1 MRMRE
6 EVVQRLNALNRRFYE
21 AVARPFAASRGAGEP
36 GLARLLP
43 SVRGRVGDLGCG
55 QGRLAL
61 LLPPGCTYVGMD
73 FSPALLALARE
84 AAASA
89 GRAATFV
96 EGDLLAE
103 QWPAPVAAGGF
114 DWLFLRAVLHHIPG
128 AANRAAVVRRAA
140 ALLAPGGRL
149 VLANWQF
156 LRSPRLR
163 RRLQPWA
170 RVGLSAA
177 EVEPGDYLL
186 DWRREVEALRYV
198 HLVDEAETVALL
210 EGAGLTV
217 EQLYLEDGHT
227 RDLTLYGVGGKSCE
241 A

>member
-1 MRMRE
+1 MCMRE

-21 AVARPFAASRGAGEP
+21 AVALPFAASRGATEP
-36 GLARLLP
+36 GLVRLLP

-55 QGRLAL
+55 QGRLAR
-61 LLPPGCTYVGMD
+61 LLPPGCRYTGMD
-73 FSPALLALARE
+73 FSPALLKLAR
-84 AAASA
+84 AGAPPSA
-89 GRAATFV
+89 RFV
-96 EGDLLAE
+96 EGDLLCFP
-103 QWPAPVAAGGF
+103 WPAPFERQRF

-128 AANRAAVVRRAA
+128 AANRAAVVRHAA
-140 ALLAPGGRL
+140 ARLAPGGRL

-163 RRLQPWA
+163 RRLQPWS
-170 RVGLSAA
+170 RIGLSAA

-198 HLVDEAETVALL
+198 HLVDEAETLALL
-210 EGAGLTV
+210 EEAGLTV

-227 RDLTLYGVGGKSCE
+227 RDLTLYAVGVRRE

>member
-1 MRMRE
+1 MRQE
-6 EVVQRLNALNRRFYE
+6 EIERLLSLNRRFYE
-21 AVARPFAASRGAGEP
+21 AVALAFAASRGTTEP
-36 GLARLLP
+36 GLERLLP

-61 LLPPGCTYVGMD
+61 LLPAGCAYVGMD
-73 FSPALLALARE
+73 FSPAMLAVARE
-84 AAASA
+84 GAAAA
-89 GRAATFV
+89 GREALFV

-103 QWPAPVAAGGF
+103 RWPPQVEAGHF

-128 AANRAAVVRRAA
+128 ASNREAVVRRAA

-163 RRLQPWA
+163 RRLIPWE
-170 RVGLSAA
+170 RIGLTAA
-177 EVEPGDYLL
+177 DVEPGDYLL

-210 EGAGLTV
+210 EGAGLVV

-227 RDLTLYGVGGKSCE
+227 RDLTLYGVGVRE